1 MKKWLSV
8 AAIVVLCIALVIGV
22 ACSGDEEE
30 EESGAKKL
38 KFGIGLPLSGIYGA
52 YAGIPAKQ
60 GLELANKY
68 IGEFTVAGERYKWD
82 LIFEDSGLT
91 GAGGVASTNKFVYDH
106 DVDFMFQS
114 TADPGFAAITITEEL
129 GMILD
134 IAAGS
139 PFNYGPDMPHT
150 FQTLNSWHLGTAPFF
165 DWLTKEHPEVKRV
178 ATSLI
183 EGQLGAALLDAIEGS
198 CDYYGLELDAT
209 THPMA
214 SREYYPIATGIMSYH
229 PDLVIGIAPLFE
241 VLRELGYEGLCVC
254 YHWTEGTWGNL
265 PWDDATGM
273 LIFMPHPIGDLWP
286 EVAAMAA
293 EYEERYGAEFTSA
306 SLQTLTLLY
315 VYTDI
320 LKQAGTVDDIDKIIE
335 TIETGTFATPVGPI
349 HYGCEA
355 LNGIGHV
362 GIWPA
367 PIYEIVGESEYQV
380 VEVYSPEEAE
390 ALAEEVY
397 AEGK

>member
-1 MKKWLSV
+1 MKKWLSLV
-8 AAIVVLCIALVIGV
+8 AIVVLCLALVMGV
-22 ACSGDEEE
+22 ACGGEK

-60 GLELANKY
+60 GFELANDM
-68 IGEFTVAGERYKWD
+68 IGEFTVGGERYRWN

-91 GAGGVASTNKFVYDH
+91 GAGGVASTSKFVYDH

-114 TADPGFAAITITEEL
+114 TADPGFAAIPITEEL

-134 IAAGS
+134 MAAGS

-150 FQTLNSWHLGTAPFF
+150 FQTLNSWHLGIAPFF
-165 DWLTKEHPEVKRV
+165 DWFTEEHPEVKHV

-183 EGQLGAALLDAIEGS
+183 EGQLGAALLDAVEGC
-198 CDYYGLELDAT
+198 CDYYGLDLESE

-214 SREYYPIATGIMSYH
+214 SVEYYPIATRIMSYH
-229 PDLVIGIAPLFE
+229 PDLVIGIVPLFE
-241 VLRELGYEGLCVC
+241 VLWEMGYEGLCAC
-254 YHWTEGTWGNL
+254 YHWTESTWGTVSS
-265 PWDDATGM
+265 DDTLGM

-315 VYTDI
+315 LYTDI
-320 LKQAGTVDDIDKIIE
+320 LKQAGTVDDTDKIIE
-335 TIETGTFATPVGPI
+335 TMETGTFATPVGPI
-349 HYGCEA
+349 HYGCEE
-355 LNGIGHV
+355 LNGIGHFLTYPLCVFV
-362 GIWPA
+362 GFGGGQF
-367 PIYEIVGESEYQV
+367 ENKLIVDLKNQ
-380 VEVYSPEEAE
+380 
-390 ALAEEVY
+390 LDR
-397 AEGK
+397 